1 MGMFDWLTNV
11 HRMAE
16 VLLLGFALVV
26 FVCMAYLAGR
36 SRHRYY
42 DADHPWGP
50 IENHAGWLREG
61 HGPIPFL
68 LWFWT
73 IAVLAWMFT
82 ITGVVMWHGYYY

>member
-1 MGMFDWLTNV
+1 MGRFDWLTNV

-73 IAVLAWMFT
+73 IAVLA
-82 ITGVVMWHGYYY
+82 